1 MGKSSINGNGIFQL
15 YHLIFN
21 HCFMLKFIKKH
32 IKTEKI
38 VYDKSHFPKKKK
50 VYPLVNVYSLPMEN
64 GKLRNRFSFTY

>member
-38 VYDKSHFPKKKK
+38 VYDKSHFPKKKGI
-50 VYPLVNVYSLPMEN
+50 PS
-64 GKLRNRFSFTY
+64 GKRLQFAYGKWQTEK